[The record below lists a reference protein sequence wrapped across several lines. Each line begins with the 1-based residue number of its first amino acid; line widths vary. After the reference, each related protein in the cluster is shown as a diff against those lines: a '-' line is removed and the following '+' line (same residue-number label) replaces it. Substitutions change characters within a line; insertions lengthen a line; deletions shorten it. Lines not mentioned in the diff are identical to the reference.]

1 MDLLAS
7 VIVIVAEITDAA
19 AAAATVNGEDEEGEE
34 IDGKLTDFLSPL
46 YSKKYRSIEVVNR
59 NLGCQVLKK
68 NIPEASG
75 SFEKQLKTGGPLK
88 TGFINH

>member
-1 MDLLAS
+1 MTKARRATRSHSRATGVLLVYNFFPSMDLLAS

-46 YSKKYRSIEVVNR
+46 YSKK
-59 NLGCQVLKK
+59 
-68 NIPEASG
+68 
-75 SFEKQLKTGGPLK
+75 
-88 TGFINH
+88 